1 MTFKKN
7 IILLGATGSIGTST
21 LNLIRHKREKFNLIG
36 ISAYR
41 KTEELKLISE
51 EFNVKNVCFFKNHN
65 DVVFDKNI
73 KIMKGLEGLL
83 ELASLNCDIV
93 VSGIAGLAGLMP
105 AYEALKNGNHI
116 AIANKEPIVVA
127 GNILKECS
135 KNNNVKILPVDSEH
149 NSIFQCFNNNQRE
162 NISHITLTA
171 SGGPFLHRSLNSF
184 SNITVE
190 EALKHPNWEMGKK
203 ISIDSATLI
212 NKALEVIEAGYFFEL
227 NANQIQVVIHPE
239 SIIHGLVHY
248 KDGSVLAN
256 LALPDMISP
265 LSVAIG
271 YPERYDLNLAKLNL
285 LEISQ
290 LNFLKPDLKKFPG
303 LNFGW
308 HALNEPNNF
317 SIVFNASNEIAVDL
331 FLKKR
336 IKFTSIIEIIDKCLN
351 EQKFNSANN
360 LEETLEIDKMS
371 RIFAKK
377 ISEKFYV

>member
-1 MTFKKN
+1 MTQKN

-21 LNLIRHKREKFNLIG
+21 LNLIRNKREKFNLIG
-36 ISAYR
+36 VSTYE
-41 KTEELKLISE
+41 KTEQLKLISK
-51 EFNVKNVCFFKNHN
+51 EFNVKNVCFFKN
-65 DVVFDKNI
+65 DQGTIFDESVKV
-73 KIMKGLEGLL
+73 MKGRQGLL

-93 VSGIAGLAGLMP
+93 VSGISGLAGLMP
-105 AYEALKNGNHI
+105 AYMALKNGNHI
-116 AIANKEPIVVA
+116 AIANKEPLVVA
-127 GNILKECS
+127 GNILIECS
-135 KNNNVKILPVDSEH
+135 KKNNVKILPVDSEH
-149 NSIFQCFNNNQRE
+149 NSIFQCLDNNLRE
-162 NISHITLTA
+162 NVSHITLTA
-171 SGGPFLHRSLNSF
+171 SGGPFLNRSLNSF
-184 SNITVE
+184 KEVTVE
-190 EALKHPNWEMGKK
+190 EALKHPKWEMGKK

-212 NKALEVIEAGYFFEL
+212 NKALEVIEAGFLFEL
-227 NANQIQVVIHPE
+227 KSSQINVVIHPE

-271 YPERYDLNLAKLNL
+271 YPERYNLDLPKLDL
-285 LEISQ
+285 VEVSQ

-308 HALNEPNNF
+308 HALNEPNHF
-317 SIVFNASNEIAVDL
+317 SIVLNASNEIAVDL
-331 FLKKR
+331 FLKSR
-336 IKFTSIIEIIDKCLN
+336 IKFTSIVKIIDKCLN

>member
-1 MTFKKN
+1 MTFKN

-21 LNLIRHKREKFNLIG
+21 LNLIRQKKEKFNLIG
-36 ISAYR
+36 ISAFK
-41 KTEELKLISE
+41 KTEQLKLISK
-51 EFNVKNVCFFKNHN
+51 EFNVKNVCFFKN
-65 DVVFDKNI
+65 DKDITFDKNV
-73 KIMKGLEGLL
+73 KVMKGPEGLL

-105 AYEALKNGNHI
+105 AYEALNNGNHI
-116 AIANKEPIVVA
+116 AIANKEPLVVA
-127 GNILKECS
+127 GNLLKECS
-135 KNNNVKILPVDSEH
+135 KKNNVNILPVDSEH
-149 NSIFQCFNNNQRE
+149 NSIFQCFDNSQRE

-171 SGGPFLHRSLNSF
+171 SGGPFLNRSFNSF
-184 SNITVE
+184 NDITIE

-212 NKALEVIEAGYFFEL
+212 NKALEVIEAGYLFEL

-271 YPERYDLNLAKLNL
+271 YPKRYNLNLPRLNL
-285 LEISQ
+285 PEISQ
-290 LNFLKPDLKKFPG
+290 LNFLKPDLQKFPG

-308 HALNEPNNF
+308 NALNGPNYI
-317 SIVFNASNEIAVDL
+317 SIILNAANEIAVDL

-336 IKFTSIIEIIDKCLN
+336 INFTNIVEIIDKCLN
-351 EQKFNSANN
+351 DQNFNPANN
-360 LEETLEIDKMS
+360 LEEILEIDKKS
-371 RIFAKK
+371 RNFAIK

>member
-1 MTFKKN
+1 MTHKN

-21 LNLIRHKREKFNLIG
+21 LNLIRKRREKFNLIG
-36 ISAYR
+36 VSAYE
-41 KTEELKLISE
+41 KTEQLKLISE
-51 EFNVKNVCFFKNHN
+51 EFNVKNVCFFKN
-65 DVVFDKNI
+65 DQGITFDESI
-73 KIMKGLEGLL
+73 KVMKGHQGLL

-93 VSGIAGLAGLMP
+93 VSGISGLAGLMP
-105 AYEALKNGNHI
+105 AYVALNNGNHI
-116 AIANKEPIVVA
+116 AIANKEPLVVA
-127 GNILKECS
+127 GNILIECS
-135 KNNNVKILPVDSEH
+135 KKNNVKILPVDSEH
-149 NSIFQCFNNNQRE
+149 NSIFQCFDNNLRE

-171 SGGPFLHRSLNSF
+171 SGGPFLNRSLNSF
-184 SNITVE
+184 CNITIE
-190 EALKHPNWEMGKK
+190 EALKHPKWEMGKK

-212 NKALEVIEAGYFFEL
+212 NKALEVIEAGFLFEL
-227 NANQIQVVIHPE
+227 KSNQINVVIHPE

-271 YPERYDLNLAKLNL
+271 YPERYNLDLPKLNL
-285 LEISQ
+285 VEVSQ

-308 HALNEPNNF
+308 HALNEPNYF
-317 SIVFNASNEIAVDL
+317 SIILNASNEIAVDL

-336 IKFTSIIEIIDKCLN
+336 IKFTSIVEIIDKCLN

>member
-1 MTFKKN
+1 MTFKN

-21 LNLIRHKREKFNLIG
+21 LNLIRQKRENFNLIG
-36 ISAYR
+36 ISAY
-41 KTEELKLISE
+41 KNTEQLKLISE
-51 EFNVKNVCFFKNHN
+51 EFNVKNVCFFRN
-65 DVVFDKNI
+65 DKDIKFNSDKNV
-73 KIMKGLEGLL
+73 MKGYEGLL

-93 VSGIAGLAGLMP
+93 VSGITGLAGLMP
-105 AYEALKNGNHI
+105 AYEALNNGNNL
-116 AIANKEPIVVA
+116 AIANKEPLVVA
-127 GNILKECS
+127 GNLLIECS
-135 KNNNVKILPVDSEH
+135 KKNNVKILPVDSEH
-149 NSIFQCFNNNQRE
+149 NSIFQCFDNNLRE
-162 NISHITLTA
+162 NVSHITLTA
-171 SGGPFLHRSLNSF
+171 SGGPFLTRSLDSF
-184 SNITVE
+184 KEITLE
-190 EALKHPNWEMGKK
+190 EALKHPKWEMGKK

-212 NKALEVIEAGYFFEL
+212 NKALEVIEAGFLFEL
-227 NANQIQVVIHPE
+227 KSNQINVVIHPE

-271 YPERYDLNLAKLNL
+271 YPERYNLDLPKLDL
-285 LEISQ
+285 VEVSQ

-308 HALNEPNNF
+308 HALNEPNYF
-317 SIVFNASNEIAVDL
+317 SIVLNASNEIAVDL

-336 IKFTSIIEIIDKCLN
+336 IKFTSIVEIIDKCLN

>member
-1 MTFKKN
+1 MTYKN

-21 LNLIRHKREKFNLIG
+21 LNLIRKKREKFNLIG
-36 ISAYR
+36 VSAYE
-41 KTEELKLISE
+41 KTEQLKLISE
-51 EFNVKNVCFFKNHN
+51 EFNVKNVCFFKN
-65 DVVFDKNI
+65 DQGIIFDKSI
-73 KIMKGLEGLL
+73 KVMKGHQGLL

-93 VSGIAGLAGLMP
+93 VSGISGLAGLMP
-105 AYEALKNGNHI
+105 AYMALNNGNNI
-116 AIANKEPIVVA
+116 AIANKEPLVVA
-127 GNILKECS
+127 GNILIECS
-135 KNNNVKILPVDSEH
+135 KKNNVKILPVDSEH
-149 NSIFQCFNNNQRE
+149 NSIFQCFDNNLRE

-171 SGGPFLHRSLNSF
+171 SGGPFLNRSLNSF
-184 SNITVE
+184 KDITIE
-190 EALKHPNWEMGKK
+190 EALKHPKWEMGKK

-212 NKALEVIEAGYFFEL
+212 NKALEVIEAGFLFEL
-227 NANQIQVVIHPE
+227 KSNQINVVIHPE

-271 YPERYDLNLAKLNL
+271 YPERYNLDLPKLNL
-285 LEISQ
+285 VEVSQ

-308 HALNEPNNF
+308 HALNEPNYF
-317 SIVFNASNEIAVDL
+317 SIILNASNEIAVDL

-336 IKFTSIIEIIDKCLN
+336 IKFTSIVEIIDKCLN

>member
-1 MTFKKN
+1 MTHKN
-7 IILLGATGSIGTST
+7 IILLGATGSIGAST
-21 LNLIRHKREKFNLIG
+21 LNLIRKKREKFNLIG
-36 ISAYR
+36 VSTYE
-41 KTEELKLISE
+41 KTEQLKLISK
-51 EFNVKNVCFFKNHN
+51 EFNVKNVCFFKN
-65 DVVFDKNI
+65 DQGTIFDKSINV
-73 KIMKGLEGLL
+73 MKGLQGLL

-93 VSGIAGLAGLMP
+93 VSGISGLAGLMP
-105 AYEALKNGNHI
+105 AYMALNNGNHI
-116 AIANKEPIVVA
+116 AIANKEPLVVA
-127 GNILKECS
+127 GNILLECS
-135 KNNNVKILPVDSEH
+135 KKNNVKILPVDSEH
-149 NSIFQCFNNNQRE
+149 NSIFQCFDNNLRE
-162 NISHITLTA
+162 NVSHITLTA
-171 SGGPFLHRSLNSF
+171 SGGPFLNRSLNSF
-184 SNITVE
+184 NEVTIK
-190 EALKHPNWEMGKK
+190 EALNHPKWEMGKK

-212 NKALEVIEAGYFFEL
+212 NKALEVIEAGFLFEL
-227 NANQIQVVIHPE
+227 KSNQINVVIHPE

-271 YPERYDLNLAKLNL
+271 YPERYNLDLPKLDL
-285 LEISQ
+285 VEVSQ

-308 HALNEPNNF
+308 HALNEPNYF
-317 SIVFNASNEIAVDL
+317 SIVLNASNEIAVDL

-336 IKFTSIIEIIDKCLN
+336 IKFTSIVEIIDKCLN

>member
-1 MTFKKN
+1 MTYKN

-21 LNLIRHKREKFNLIG
+21 LNLIRKKREKFNLIG
-36 ISAYR
+36 VSTYE
-41 KTEELKLISE
+41 KTEQLKLISE
-51 EFNVKNVCFFKNHN
+51 EFNVKNVCFFKN
-65 DVVFDKNI
+65 DQGIIFDKSI
-73 KIMKGLEGLL
+73 KVMKGHQGLL

-93 VSGIAGLAGLMP
+93 VSGISGLAGLMP
-105 AYEALKNGNHI
+105 AYMALNNGNHI
-116 AIANKEPIVVA
+116 AIANKEPLVVA
-127 GNILKECS
+127 GNILIECS
-135 KNNNVKILPVDSEH
+135 KKNNVKILPVDSEH
-149 NSIFQCFNNNQRE
+149 NSIFQCFDNNLRE
-162 NISHITLTA
+162 NVSHITLTA
-171 SGGPFLHRSLNSF
+171 SGGPFLNRSLNSF
-184 SNITVE
+184 KEITIE
-190 EALKHPNWEMGKK
+190 EALKHPKWEMGKK

-212 NKALEVIEAGYFFEL
+212 NKALEVIEAGFLFEL
-227 NANQIQVVIHPE
+227 KSNQINVVIHPE

-271 YPERYDLNLAKLNL
+271 YPERYNLDLPKLNL
-285 LEISQ
+285 VEVSQ

-308 HALNEPNNF
+308 HALNEPNYF
-317 SIVFNASNEIAVDL
+317 SIILNASNEIAVDL

-336 IKFTSIIEIIDKCLN
+336 IKFTSIVEIIDKCLN

>member
-1 MTFKKN
+1 MTQKN

-21 LNLIRHKREKFNLIG
+21 LNLIRKKREKFNLIG
-36 ISAYR
+36 ISAYE
-41 KTEELKLISE
+41 KTEQLKLISE
-51 EFNVKNVCFFKNHN
+51 EFNVKNVCFFKN
-65 DVVFDKNI
+65 DQGIIFDKSI
-73 KIMKGLEGLL
+73 KVMKGHQGLL

-93 VSGIAGLAGLMP
+93 VSGISGLAGLMP
-105 AYEALKNGNHI
+105 AYMALNNGNHI
-116 AIANKEPIVVA
+116 AIANKEPLVVA
-127 GNILKECS
+127 GNILIECS
-135 KNNNVKILPVDSEH
+135 KKNNVKILPVDSEH
-149 NSIFQCFNNNQRE
+149 NSIFQCFDNNLRE

-171 SGGPFLHRSLNSF
+171 SGGPFLNRSLNSF
-184 SNITVE
+184 KEITIE
-190 EALKHPNWEMGKK
+190 EALKHPKWEMGKK

-212 NKALEVIEAGYFFEL
+212 NKALEVIEAGFLFEL
-227 NANQIQVVIHPE
+227 KSNQINVVIHPE

-271 YPERYDLNLAKLNL
+271 YPERYNLDLPKLNL
-285 LEISQ
+285 VEVSQ

-308 HALNEPNNF
+308 HALNEPNYF
-317 SIVFNASNEIAVDL
+317 SIILNASNEIAVDL

-336 IKFTSIIEIIDKCLN
+336 IKFTSIVEIIDKCLN

>member
-1 MTFKKN
+1 MNHKN

-21 LNLIRHKREKFNLIG
+21 LNLIRKKREKFNLIG
-36 ISAYR
+36 VSTYE
-41 KTEELKLISE
+41 KTEQLKLISK
-51 EFNVKNVCFFKNHN
+51 EFNVKNVCFFKN
-65 DVVFDKNI
+65 DQGTIFDESI
-73 KIMKGLEGLL
+73 KVMKGRQGLL

-93 VSGIAGLAGLMP
+93 VSGISGLAGLMP
-105 AYEALKNGNHI
+105 AYIALNNGNHI
-116 AIANKEPIVVA
+116 AIANKEPLVVA
-127 GNILKECS
+127 GDILIECS
-135 KNNNVKILPVDSEH
+135 KKNNVKILPVDSEH
-149 NSIFQCFNNNQRE
+149 NSIFQCFDNNLRE

-171 SGGPFLHRSLNSF
+171 SGGPFLNRSHNSF
-184 SNITVE
+184 KEITIE
-190 EALKHPNWEMGKK
+190 EALKHPKWEMGKK

-212 NKALEVIEAGYFFEL
+212 NKALEVIEAGFLFEL
-227 NANQIQVVIHPE
+227 KSNQINVVIHPE

-265 LSVAIG
+265 LSVAVG
-271 YPERYDLNLAKLNL
+271 YPKRYNLELPKLDLV
-285 LEISQ
+285 EVSQ

-308 HALNEPNNF
+308 QALNEPNYF
-317 SIVFNASNEIAVDL
+317 SIILNASNEIAVDL
-331 FLKKR
+331 FLKKK

>member
-1 MTFKKN
+1 MTHKN

-21 LNLIRHKREKFNLIG
+21 LNLIRKKKEKFNLIG
-36 ISAYR
+36 VSTYE
-41 KTEELKLISE
+41 KTEQLKLISK
-51 EFNVKNVCFFKNHN
+51 EFNVKNVCYFKN
-65 DVVFDKNI
+65 DQGTIFDESI
-73 KIMKGLEGLL
+73 KVMKGHQGLL

-93 VSGIAGLAGLMP
+93 VSGISGLAGLMP
-105 AYEALKNGNHI
+105 SYMALNNGNHI
-116 AIANKEPIVVA
+116 AIANKEPLVVA
-127 GNILKECS
+127 GNILIECS
-135 KNNNVKILPVDSEH
+135 KKNNVKILPVDSEH
-149 NSIFQCFNNNQRE
+149 NSIFQCFDNNLRE
-162 NISHITLTA
+162 NVSHITLTA
-171 SGGPFLHRSLNSF
+171 SGGPFLNRSLNSF
-184 SNITVE
+184 KEITIE
-190 EALKHPNWEMGKK
+190 EALKHPKWEMGKK

-212 NKALEVIEAGYFFEL
+212 NKALEVIEAGFLFEL
-227 NANQIQVVIHPE
+227 KSNQINVVIHPE

-271 YPERYDLNLAKLNL
+271 YPERYNLDLPKLDL
-285 LEISQ
+285 VEVSQ

-308 HALNEPNNF
+308 HALNEPNYF
-317 SIVFNASNEIAVDL
+317 SIVLNASNEIAVDL

-336 IKFTSIIEIIDKCLN
+336 IKFTSIVEIIDKCLN

-360 LEETLEIDKMS
+360 LEDTLEIDKMS

>member
-1 MTFKKN
+1 MTHKN

-21 LNLIRHKREKFNLIG
+21 LNLIRKRREKFNLIG
-36 ISAYR
+36 VSTYE
-41 KTEELKLISE
+41 KTEQLKLISK
-51 EFNVKNVCFFKNHN
+51 EFNVKNVCFFKN
-65 DVVFDKNI
+65 DQGTIFDETI
-73 KIMKGLEGLL
+73 TVMKGHQGLL

-93 VSGIAGLAGLMP
+93 VSGISGLAGLMP
-105 AYEALKNGNHI
+105 AYMALNNGNHI
-116 AIANKEPIVVA
+116 AIANKEPLVVA
-127 GNILKECS
+127 GKILIECS
-135 KNNNVKILPVDSEH
+135 KKHNVKILPVDSEH
-149 NSIFQCFNNNQRE
+149 NSIFQCFDNNLRE

-171 SGGPFLHRSLNSF
+171 SGGPFLNRSLNSF
-184 SNITVE
+184 KAITTE
-190 EALKHPNWEMGKK
+190 EALKHPKWEMGKK

-212 NKALEVIEAGYFFEL
+212 NKALEVIEAGFLFEL
-227 NANQIQVVIHPE
+227 KSNQINVVIHPE

-271 YPERYDLNLAKLNL
+271 YPERYNLDLPKLDL
-285 LEISQ
+285 VEVSQ

-308 HALNEPNNF
+308 QALNEPNYF
-317 SIVFNASNEIAVDL
+317 SIILNASNEIAVDL
-331 FLKKR
+331 FLKKK

-371 RIFAKK
+371 RMFASK